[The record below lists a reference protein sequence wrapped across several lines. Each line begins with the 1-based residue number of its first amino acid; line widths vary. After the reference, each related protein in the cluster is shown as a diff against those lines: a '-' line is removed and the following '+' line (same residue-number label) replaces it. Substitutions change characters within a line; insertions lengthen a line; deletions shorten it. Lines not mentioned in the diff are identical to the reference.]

1 MLEKKNKLSSII
13 CLKNLKFSL
22 KLVLN
27 HFMEGLEHK
36 LFQIFFKKVDLG
48 LILNDL
54 ASGFTNMKSDLED
67 RNS

>member
-1 MLEKKNKLSSII
+1 
-13 CLKNLKFSL
+13 
-22 KLVLN
+22 
-27 HFMEGLEHK
+27 MEGLEHK